1 MLNSRRF
8 VVVTSIL
15 AVLLTAATRAQQQ
28 PRTINPQKID
38 TSVPVG
44 STLGTVGSG
53 IAGEGSTPGSRSA
66 PTGPAPRLAN
76 GRPDLNGVW
85 DHAYVPDM
93 SLSAKNL
100 AQQKAPGPLPLT
112 PAGMQNIAS
121 YDPERDGDY
130 TGMCMPY
137 GLTRSFNGPFP
148 IQIMQTDKHLG
159 FLFEMGTWFHVAPF
173 KDAHSAEPNP
183 AWFGESIAKWD
194 GDTLVLDTVGFNG
207 WSRLDTRGHPHSDK
221 LHVVQTFRRYDAG
234 HMAYTVTVDD
244 PVYYSK
250 PWTNERTFTM
260 TSGALFEYS
269 CEENNR
275 SLWEGRI
282 KLWTIPGTEPLRNPV
297 LGKP

>member
-1 MLNSRRF
+1 MTVPLINCGRIATT
-8 VVVTSIL
+8 VAAL
-15 AVLLTAATRAQQQ
+15 ALLLAPGLRAQQQ
-28 PRTINPQKID
+28 
-38 TSVPVG
+38 SVPVG

-53 IAGEGSTPGSRSA
+53 IAGEGSTPGSRNA
-66 PTGPAPRLAN
+66 PSGPAPRLSN
-76 GRPDLNGVW
+76 GHPDLNGVW

-93 SLSAKNL
+93 SLSAKNT
-100 AQQKAPGPLPLT
+100 AQQQAPGPLPLT
-112 PAGMQNIAS
+112 PAGMQNIKS
-121 YDPERDGDY
+121 YDPEKDGDY

-148 IQIMQTDKHLG
+148 IQIMQTDKHVG

-183 AWFGESIAKWD
+183 TWFGESIAKWD

-244 PVYYSK
+244 PVYYTT
-250 PWTNERTFTM
+250 PWKNERTFTL
-260 TSGALFEYS
+260 TTGELIEYS
-269 CEENNR
+269 CQENNR
-275 SLWEGRI
+275 SLLEGRI
-282 KLWTIPGTEPLRNPV
+282 KPWTVPGSEPLRNPV
-297 LGKP
+297 LGKR

>member
-1 MLNSRRF
+1 
-8 VVVTSIL
+8 
-15 AVLLTAATRAQQQ
+15 
-28 PRTINPQKID
+28 
-38 TSVPVG
+38 
-44 STLGTVGSG
+44 
-53 IAGEGSTPGSRSA
+53 
-66 PTGPAPRLAN
+66 
-76 GRPDLNGVW
+76 
-85 DHAYVPDM
+85 M
-93 SLSAKNL
+93 SLSAKNT

-112 PAGMQNIAS
+112 PAGIKNIES

-173 KDAHSAEPNP
+173 KDAHSADPNP
-183 AWFGESIAKWD
+183 TWFGESIARWE

-244 PVYYSK
+244 PVYYTK
-250 PWTNERTFTM
+250 PWTNERTFTL
-260 TSGALFEYS
+260 TTGELIEYS
-269 CEENNR
+269 CQENNR
-275 SLWEGRI
+275 SLLEGRI
-282 KLWTIPGTEPLRNPV
+282 KPWTVPGSEPLRNPV
-297 LGKP
+297 LGKK

>member
-1 MLNSRRF
+1 MTVPLINCGRIATT
-8 VVVTSIL
+8 VAAL
-15 AVLLTAATRAQQQ
+15 ALLLAPGLRAQQQ
-28 PRTINPQKID
+28 
-38 TSVPVG
+38 SVPVG

-53 IAGEGSTPGSRSA
+53 IAGEGSTPGSRNA
-66 PTGPAPRLAN
+66 PSGPAPRLSN
-76 GRPDLNGVW
+76 GHPDLNGVW

-93 SLSAKNL
+93 SLSAKNT

-112 PAGMQNIAS
+112 PAGTQNINS

-148 IQIMQTDKHLG
+148 VQIMQTDKHVG

-183 AWFGESIAKWD
+183 TWFGESIAKWD

-244 PVYYSK
+244 PVYYTT
-250 PWTNERTFTM
+250 PWKNERTFTL
-260 TSGALFEYS
+260 TTGELIEYS
-269 CEENNR
+269 CQENNR
-275 SLWEGRI
+275 SLLEGRI
-282 KLWTIPGTEPLRNPV
+282 KPWTVPGSEPLRNPV
-297 LGKP
+297 LGKK

>member
-1 MLNSRRF
+1 MTVPLINCGRIATAVAGLALLLAP
-8 VVVTSIL
+8 VVG
-15 AVLLTAATRAQQQ
+15 AQQQ
-28 PRTINPQKID
+28 
-38 TSVPVG
+38 SVPVG

-53 IAGEGSTPGSRSA
+53 IAGEGSTPGSRNA
-66 PTGPAPRLAN
+66 PSGPAPRLSN
-76 GRPDLNGVW
+76 GHPDLNGVW

-93 SLSAKNL
+93 SLSAKNT

-112 PAGMQNIAS
+112 PAGTQNINS
-121 YDPERDGDY
+121 YDPEKDGDY

-148 IQIMQTDKHLG
+148 IQIMQTEKHVG

-183 AWFGESIAKWD
+183 TWFGESIAKWD

-244 PVYYSK
+244 PVYYTT
-250 PWTNERTFTM
+250 PWKNERTFTL
-260 TSGALFEYS
+260 TTGELIEYS
-269 CEENNR
+269 CQENNR
-275 SLWEGRI
+275 SLLEGRI
-282 KLWTIPGTEPLRNPV
+282 KPWTVPGSEPLRNPV
-297 LGKP
+297 LGKK

>member
-1 MLNSRRF
+1 M
-8 VVVTSIL
+8 TD
-15 AVLLTAATRAQQQ
+15 LLTNCGRIAAGIAALALFLAPGMNAQQQ
-28 PRTINPQKID
+28 
-38 TSVPVG
+38 SVPVG

-66 PTGPAPRLAN
+66 PSGPAPRLSN
-76 GRPDLNGVW
+76 GHPDLNGVW

-93 SLSAKNL
+93 SLSAKNT

-112 PAGMQNIAS
+112 PAGTRNIDS
-121 YDPERDGDY
+121 YDPEKDGDY

-148 IQIMQTDKHLG
+148 IQIMQTDKHVG
-159 FLFEMGTWFHVAPF
+159 FLFEMGTWFHVAPL

-183 AWFGESIAKWD
+183 TWFGESIAKWD

-244 PVYYSK
+244 PVYYTK
-250 PWTNERTFTM
+250 PWTNERTFTL
-260 TSGALFEYS
+260 TTGELIEYS
-269 CEENNR
+269 CQENNR
-275 SLWEGRI
+275 SLLEGRI
-282 KLWTIPGTEPLRNPV
+282 KPWTVPGSEPLRNPV
-297 LGKP
+297 LGKR

>member
-1 MLNSRRF
+1 MTVPLINCGRIATA
-8 VVVTSIL
+8 VAGL
-15 AVLLTAATRAQQQ
+15 ALLLAPGLRAQQQ
-28 PRTINPQKID
+28 
-38 TSVPVG
+38 SVPVG

-53 IAGEGSTPGSRSA
+53 IAGEGSTPGSRNA
-66 PTGPAPRLAN
+66 PSGPAPRLSN
-76 GRPDLNGVW
+76 GHPDLNGVW

-93 SLSAKNL
+93 SLSAKNTT
-100 AQQKAPGPLPLT
+100 QQKAPGPLPLT
-112 PAGMQNIAS
+112 PAGTQNINS

-148 IQIMQTDKHLG
+148 IQIMQTDKHVG

-173 KDAHSAEPNP
+173 KDAHAAEPNP
-183 AWFGESIAKWD
+183 TWFGESIAKWD

-244 PVYYSK
+244 PVYYTK
-250 PWTNERTFTM
+250 PWTNERTFTL
-260 TSGALFEYS
+260 TTGELIEYS
-269 CEENNR
+269 CQENNR
-275 SLWEGRI
+275 SLLEGRI
-282 KLWTIPGTEPLRNPV
+282 KPWTVPGSEPLRNPV
-297 LGKP
+297 LGKK

>member
-1 MLNSRRF
+1 MTVPLINCVRIGAG
-8 VVVTSIL
+8 VAALTL
-15 AVLLTAATRAQQQ
+15 LLTPVMSAQQQ
-28 PRTINPQKID
+28 
-38 TSVPVG
+38 SVPVG

-53 IAGEGSTPGSRSA
+53 ISGEGSTPGSRNA
-66 PTGPAPRLAN
+66 PSGPAPRLAN
-76 GRPDLNGVW
+76 GHPDLNGVW

-173 KDAHSAEPNP
+173 KDAHSADPNP
-183 AWFGESIAKWD
+183 TWFGESIAKWD
-194 GDTLVLDTVGFNG
+194 GDTLVLDTIGFNG

-244 PVYYSK
+244 PVYYTK
-250 PWTNERTFTM
+250 PWKNERTFTL
-260 TSGALFEYS
+260 TTGELIEYS
-269 CEENNR
+269 CQENNR
-275 SLWEGRI
+275 SLLEGRI
-282 KLWTIPGTEPLRNPV
+282 KPWTVPGSEPLRNPV
-297 LGKP
+297 LGKK